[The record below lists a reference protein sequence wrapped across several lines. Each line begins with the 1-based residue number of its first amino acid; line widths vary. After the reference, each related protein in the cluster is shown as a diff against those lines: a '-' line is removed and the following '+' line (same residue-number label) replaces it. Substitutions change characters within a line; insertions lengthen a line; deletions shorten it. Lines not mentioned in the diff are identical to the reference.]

1 MKRILILMLCF
12 ACFLGGY
19 AQGMSDTQVMQFVQ
33 KEAKA
38 GTSQAQIVTKLIQ
51 RGVKID
57 QIRRIKNQ
65 YQSQIQKRGLSGSAD
80 AAMNQVESRMR
91 ADNGRKER
99 ALVSGNTQ
107 QVETQAEQE
116 ADLDYAQIQQ
126 NINNQETVK
135 AGPDD
140 LKVFGRDIFNNRLL
154 SFEPNMNLATPQNYV
169 LGPGDQVVIDI
180 YGASQ
185 KTEILTVSPDGT
197 ITVPGYGPIQV
208 SGMTVAAAKQ
218 KLRSSLGTR
227 YASSNLDLTVGQT
240 RTIMVN
246 VMGEVKVPGTY
257 TLSAFA
263 TVFHALYMAGGI
275 NDLGTLRNIKVFR
288 QGRQITVVDVYEYI
302 LNGRLA
308 GNVRLMDN
316 DVIQVGPYDC
326 LVGINGNVKRP
337 MFYEMRPNESV
348 KTLVKYAGG
357 FTGDAYQ
364 KSLRLVRKTGSHYS
378 VFNVN
383 EFDMASFKVADG
395 DAVEVDGILNRY
407 ENMVEITGAVF
418 RAGKYQLGSDV
429 NSVKT
434 LIEHADGLTEDAFTA
449 RAVLNRMKD
458 DRTREVL
465 SVDVQGIMNGTVA
478 DIPLRNEDVLFIPT
492 QAERVSERTLT
503 ITGEVMSPGT
513 YEYADNMTLEDFV
526 LQAGGLTDAA
536 STVKVDVSRRIRDPK
551 STKAGQEISKT
562 YSFAL
567 KDGFVVDGTKGFV
580 LEPYDVVQ
588 VRRSPGYLLPR
599 NIRVEGEVTF
609 EGDFTLEK
617 KNQRLSDVIKMAGGI
632 TDQAYVRG
640 ARLERRMTGDEKAR
654 MQAAIQLARQTAVGK
669 DSINLDMLETSET
682 YPVGIHLDEA
692 LANPGGD
699 ADIVLREGD
708 RLIVPEYNGT
718 VKISGNVLYPIT
730 VAYKP
735 GKNYKYYVNQAGGFG
750 HRAKKS
756 KTYIVYQNATGS
768 LAKKG
773 EIEPGCE
780 LIVPSKPE
788 RNASNIMQWIS
799 LGTSFASLATM
810 IASIANLL
818 K

>member
-1 MKRILILMLCF
+1 MMMICMACVIGGF
-12 ACFLGGY
+12 A
-19 AQGMSDTQVMQFVQ
+19 QSMTDTQVLQFVQ
-33 KEAKA
+33 SETKA
-38 GTSQAQIVTKLIQ
+38 GSSQSQIVTKLIQ
-51 RGVKID
+51 KGVNID
-57 QIRRIKNQ
+57 QIRRIRNQ
-65 YQSQIQKRGLSGSAD
+65 YQKQLKQRGLSGAAD
-80 AAMNQVESRMR
+80 AALKEADSRMR
-91 ADNGRKER
+91 KDNGREKR
-99 ALVSGNTQ
+99 NLVARNLDQ
-107 QVETQAEQE
+107 EETLSQE
-116 ADLDYAQIQQ
+116 ADLEYAQIQQ
-126 NINNQETVK
+126 NIINRDSVRLMNDT
-135 AGPDD
+135 

-185 KTEILTVSPDGT
+185 RTMTLTVSPDGT
-197 ITVPGYGPIQV
+197 VTVPGYGPVHV
-208 SGMTVAAAKQ
+208 SGLSVASAKQ
-218 KLRSSLGTR
+218 KLRSSLGSR

-246 VMGEVKVPGTY
+246 VMGEVRVPGTY

-263 TVFHALYMAGGI
+263 TVFHALYLAGGI
-275 NDLGTLRNIKVFR
+275 NDLGTLRNVKVFR
-288 QGRQITVVDVYEYI
+288 QGRQVTVVDIYDYI
-302 LNGRLA
+302 LNGRLG
-308 GNVRLMDN
+308 GNIRLMDN

-326 LVGINGNVKRP
+326 LVGITGNVKRP
-337 MFYEMRPNESV
+337 MFYEMRSNESV
-348 KTLVKYAGG
+348 KTLLNYAGG

-364 KSLRLVRKTGSHYS
+364 KNVRLTRKSGSHFS

-383 EFDMASFKVADG
+383 EFDMATFKVADG

-407 ENMVEITGAVF
+407 ENMVEVTGAVF
-418 RAGKYQLGSDV
+418 RPGKFELGGAVSTVKQLV
-429 NSVKT
+429 
-434 LIEHADGLTEDAFTA
+434 EQADGLTEDAFTA
-449 RAVLNRMKD
+449 HAVLNRMKE

-465 SVDVQGIMNGTVA
+465 SVDIKGIMEGTVA

-492 QAERVSERTLT
+492 QTERVSERILT
-503 ITGEVMSPGT
+503 ISGEVMAPGS

-526 LQAGGLTDAA
+526 LMAGGLTDAA

-551 STKAGQEISKT
+551 SLKAGQEISKT

-567 KDGFVVDGTKGFV
+567 KDGLVVDGTQGFV

-599 NIRVEGEVTF
+599 NVRVEGEVAF

-617 KNQRLSDVIKMAGGI
+617 KNQRLSDLIKMAGGV

-640 ARLERRMTGDEKAR
+640 ARLERMMTEDEKAR
-654 MQAAIQLARQTAVGK
+654 MLAAIQLARQTAAGK
-669 DSINLDMLETSET
+669 DSINLDMLSTTET

-708 RLIVPEYNGT
+708 RLVVPEFNGT

-730 VAYKP
+730 VAYKA
-735 GKNYKYYVNQAGGFG
+735 GKNYKYYINQAGGFG
-750 HRAKKS
+750 QRAKKS
-756 KTYIVYQNATGS
+756 KTYIVYQNGTGS

-773 EIEPGCE
+773 KVEPGCE
-780 LIVPSKPE
+780 LIVPNKPE
-788 RNASNIMQWIS
+788 HNPQNLLQWIS

-810 IASIANLL
+810 ITSIVHLV

>member
-1 MKRILILMLCF
+1 
-12 ACFLGGY
+12 
-19 AQGMSDTQVMQFVQ
+19 
-33 KEAKA
+33 
-38 GTSQAQIVTKLIQ
+38 
-51 RGVKID
+51 
-57 QIRRIKNQ
+57 
-65 YQSQIQKRGLSGSAD
+65 
-80 AAMNQVESRMR
+80 
-91 ADNGRKER
+91 
-99 ALVSGNTQ
+99 
-107 QVETQAEQE
+107 
-116 ADLDYAQIQQ
+116 
-126 NINNQETVK
+126 
-135 AGPDD
+135 
-140 LKVFGRDIFNNRLL
+140 
-154 SFEPNMNLATPQNYV
+154 
-169 LGPGDQVVIDI
+169 
-180 YGASQ
+180 
-185 KTEILTVSPDGT
+185 
-197 ITVPGYGPIQV
+197 
-208 SGMTVAAAKQ
+208 
-218 KLRSSLGTR
+218 
-227 YASSNLDLTVGQT
+227 
-240 RTIMVN
+240 
-246 VMGEVKVPGTY
+246 
-257 TLSAFA
+257 
-263 TVFHALYMAGGI
+263 
-275 NDLGTLRNIKVFR
+275 
-288 QGRQITVVDVYEYI
+288 
-302 LNGRLA
+302 
-308 GNVRLMDN
+308 
-316 DVIQVGPYDC
+316 
-326 LVGINGNVKRP
+326 
-337 MFYEMRPNESV
+337 
-348 KTLVKYAGG
+348 
-357 FTGDAYQ
+357 
-364 KSLRLVRKTGSHYS
+364 
-378 VFNVN
+378 
-383 EFDMASFKVADG
+383 
-395 DAVEVDGILNRY
+395 
-407 ENMVEITGAVF
+407 
-418 RAGKYQLGSDV
+418 
-429 NSVKT
+429 
-434 LIEHADGLTEDAFTA
+434 
-449 RAVLNRMKD
+449 
-458 DRTREVL
+458 
-465 SVDVQGIMNGTVA
+465 MNGTVA

-640 ARLERRMTGDEKAR
+640 ARLERRMTEDEKAR

-692 LANPGGD
+692 LANPGSD

-780 LIVPSKPE
+780 LIVPTKPE
-788 RNASNIMQWIS
+788 RNASNIMQWVS

>member
-1 MKRILILMLCF
+1 MMMICMACVIGGF
-12 ACFLGGY
+12 A
-19 AQGMSDTQVMQFVQ
+19 QSMTDTQVLQFVQ
-33 KEAKA
+33 SETKA
-38 GTSQAQIVTKLIQ
+38 GSSQSQIVTKLIQ
-51 RGVKID
+51 KGVNID
-57 QIRRIKNQ
+57 QIRRIRNQ
-65 YQSQIQKRGLSGSAD
+65 YQKQLKQRGLSGAAD
-80 AAMNQVESRMR
+80 AALKEADSRMR
-91 ADNGRKER
+91 KDNGREKR
-99 ALVSGNTQ
+99 NLVARNLDQ
-107 QVETQAEQE
+107 EETLSQE
-116 ADLDYAQIQQ
+116 ADLEYAQIQQ
-126 NINNQETVK
+126 NIINRDSVRLMNDT
-135 AGPDD
+135 

-185 KTEILTVSPDGT
+185 RTMTLTVSPDGT
-197 ITVPGYGPIQV
+197 VTVPGYGPVHV
-208 SGMTVAAAKQ
+208 SGLSVASAKQ
-218 KLRSSLGTR
+218 KLRSSLGSR

-246 VMGEVKVPGTY
+246 VMGEVRVPGTY

-263 TVFHALYMAGGI
+263 TVFHALYLAGGI
-275 NDLGTLRNIKVFR
+275 NDLGTLRNVKVFR
-288 QGRQITVVDVYEYI
+288 QGRQVTVVDIYDYI
-302 LNGRLA
+302 LNGRLG
-308 GNVRLMDN
+308 GNIRLMDN

-326 LVGINGNVKRP
+326 LVGITGNVKRP
-337 MFYEMRPNESV
+337 MFYEMRSNESV
-348 KTLVKYAGG
+348 KTLLNYAGG

-364 KSLRLVRKTGSHYS
+364 KNVRLTRKSGSHFS

-383 EFDMASFKVADG
+383 EFDMATFKVADG

-407 ENMVEITGAVF
+407 ETMVEVTGAVF
-418 RAGKYQLGSDV
+418 RPGKFELGGAVTTVKQLV
-429 NSVKT
+429 
-434 LIEHADGLTEDAFTA
+434 EHADGLTEDAFTA
-449 RAVLNRMKD
+449 HAVLNRMKE

-465 SVDVQGIMNGTVA
+465 SVDIKGIMEGTVA

-492 QAERVSERTLT
+492 QTERVSERILT
-503 ITGEVMSPGT
+503 ISGEVMAPGS

-526 LQAGGLTDAA
+526 LMAGGLTDAA

-551 STKAGQEISKT
+551 SLKAGQEISKT

-567 KDGFVVDGTKGFV
+567 KDGLVVDGTQGFV

-599 NIRVEGEVTF
+599 NVTVEGEVAF

-617 KNQRLSDVIKMAGGI
+617 KNQRLSDLIKMAGGV

-640 ARLERRMTGDEKAR
+640 ARLERMMTEDEKAR
-654 MQAAIQLARQTAVGK
+654 MQAAIQLARQTAAGK
-669 DSINLDMLETSET
+669 DSIDLDMLSTAES

-692 LANPGGD
+692 LANPGDD

-708 RLIVPEYNGT
+708 RLVVPEFNGT

-730 VAYKP
+730 VAYKA
-735 GKNYKYYVNQAGGFG
+735 GKNYKYYINQAGGFG
-750 HRAKKS
+750 QRAKKS
-756 KTYIVYQNATGS
+756 KTYIVYQNGTGS

-773 EIEPGCE
+773 KVEPGCE
-780 LIVPSKPE
+780 LIVPNKPE
-788 RNASNIMQWIS
+788 HNPQNLLQWIS

-810 IASIANLL
+810 ITSIVHLV